1 MRKSRTE
8 DSIDRVTGNGLLHRR
23 ALLSRRLAFACAMVA
38 DGSGFPTGTAAEPLV
53 DAEWSATI
61 SDRRSSLR
69 PHRLYPG
76 AK

>member
-1 MRKSRTE
+1 MRLA
-8 DSIDRVTGNGLLHRR
+8 GNGLLHRG
-23 ALLSRRLAFACAMVA
+23 ALLGRGLAFACAIGA
-38 DGSGFPTGTAAEPLV
+38 DASGLPTGTAAEPLV

-69 PHRLYPG
+69 PHCLYPG